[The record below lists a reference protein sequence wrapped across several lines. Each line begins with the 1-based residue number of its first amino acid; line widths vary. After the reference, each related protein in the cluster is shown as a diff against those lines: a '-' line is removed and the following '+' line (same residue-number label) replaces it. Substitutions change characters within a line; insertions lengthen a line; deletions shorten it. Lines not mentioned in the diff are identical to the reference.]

1 MVMES
6 LDEYLET
13 VAGYVFDND
22 KLVTY
27 KWLSKELEVH
37 VNTAKQILWNF
48 WQKYKKEKD
57 FECTL
62 LLMGILHDDGMHVE
76 VVKEKDL
83 QASKEKYIK
92 VISEHIYSIQKVL
105 SELQLLG
112 TTENGDI
119 RYSAIKC
126 ITNNVRSDKEMH
138 MLRWG
143 AISDEIQSSPQEK
156 MQSASGPD
164 KKEEV
169 ISPEKKQINKKKDAE
184 QKGFNNLFG
193 KTINKQKNL
202 PVSSSVE
209 KMEVDSFNHTK
220 QISKNGVSESSK
232 KTTQKGGLNS
242 FFQQNKNQVKA
253 VDPPEKDNNKNSLE
267 KESIENVVTTENG
280 NKQKKNVR
288 GKKRNRSKETT
299 NIAKRWKRIAIQS
312 DSIDTEPSDEEPE
325 EETPPSPENIPPP
338 RERSVSPPKHKVENG
353 KRKVLKLVDKT
364 FEEDGF
370 LVTKKVHVYESCSE
384 DDLEV
389 VESKKPAASESHSE
403 LKGKKNTKQTSLT
416 NFFKKL

>member
-1 MVMES
+1 
-6 LDEYLET
+6 
-13 VAGYVFDND
+13 
-22 KLVTY
+22 
-27 KWLSKELEVH
+27 
-37 VNTAKQILWNF
+37 
-48 WQKYKKEKD
+48 
-57 FECTL
+57 
-62 LLMGILHDDGMHVE
+62 
-76 VVKEKDL
+76 
-83 QASKEKYIK
+83 
-92 VISEHIYSIQKVL
+92 
-105 SELQLLG
+105 
-112 TTENGDI
+112 
-119 RYSAIKC
+119 
-126 ITNNVRSDKEMH
+126 